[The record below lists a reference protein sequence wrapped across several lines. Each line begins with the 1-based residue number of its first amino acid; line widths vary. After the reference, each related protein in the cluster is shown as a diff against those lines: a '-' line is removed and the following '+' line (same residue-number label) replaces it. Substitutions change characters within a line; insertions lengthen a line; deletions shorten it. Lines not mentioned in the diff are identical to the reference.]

1 MDQGVIC
8 LPRNVMMN
16 DSFGIKRCA
25 EIWGSIRAQNSVPE
39 LLNRNVLV
47 DGLGV
52 VQIPK
57 RDWHL
62 HTPYRNFELIHYSK
76 CWDENGRRTRYSICA
91 KTTSHVSI
99 KIPNASRIGS
109 RRGSLQEIT
118 NVYRGLVRAQI

>member
-91 KTTSHVSI
+91 KTTSHVSTRANRTRT
-99 KIPNASRIGS
+99 PRFRDSSRLGKKFTGS
-109 RRGSLQEIT
+109 
-118 NVYRGLVRAQI
+118 VPFVKAF